1 MDQEGEEIIE
11 EIIIEDKKKEE
22 DLNLDYEK
30 IYNEDVK

>member
-22 DLNLDYEK
+22 LDYEK